1 MFCNIQLV
9 ADSLKKYKK
18 FIKSALFIMIDIS
31 PNKQNQQTIKKTI
44 SISGIGLHSGKQVEM
59 KLVPAEI
66 DQGIKFIRSDKSND
80 NVINAIWSNV
90 SETVLS
96 TTISNSSKLKISTI
110 EHLMS
115 ALSGLHIDN
124 LAIYINASEV
134 PIMDGSSKPFVD
146 LIENV
151 GIKVQNKKRKVLNV
165 KKVIEVKSNQ
175 SSAKIIPN
183 NQFSIDFEIDFPSQ
197 LVSKQSCQLQ
207 LINGN
212 YKSDIAA
219 ARTFGFE
226 KDVEYLRANGLA
238 LGGSLD
244 NAVVV
249 GENEILNKD
258 GLRYTDEFVRHK
270 ILDSIGDLYLAGS
283 PIIGYFYG
291 NKSGHHLNNE
301 LLRKLFSDKSNYEY
315 IV

>member
-1 MFCNIQLV
+1 
-9 ADSLKKYKK
+9 
-18 FIKSALFIMIDIS
+18 MIDTKHK
-31 PNKQNQQTIKKTI
+31 NNNQQTISNTI
-44 SISGIGLHSGKQVEM
+44 SVKGIGLHTGNPVE
-59 KLVPAEI
+59 LTLEPAAV
-66 DQGIKFIRSDKSND
+66 DNGIKFIRVDKKND
-80 NVINAIWSNV
+80 NVIEAIWSNV

-96 TTISNSSKLKISTI
+96 TTISNSYGVKISTI

-124 LAIYINASEV
+124 LNIYINANEV
-134 PIMDGSSKPFVD
+134 PIMDGSSKPFVEM
-146 LIENV
+146 IEEI
-151 GIKVQNKKRKVLNV
+151 GIKKQSKKRKLLNV
-165 KKVIEVKSNQ
+165 KKSIEVSENNT
-175 SSAKIIPN
+175 SVKIVPN
-183 NQFSIDFEIDFPSQ
+183 NQFSIDFEIDFPSKI
-197 LVSKQSCQLQ
+197 VSKQSCQLQ

-212 YKSDIAA
+212 YKTDIAA

-226 KDVEYLRANGLA
+226 KDVKYLRSNGLA

-291 NKSGHHLNNE
+291 NKSGHYLNNQ

-315 IV
+315 IN

>member
-1 MFCNIQLV
+1 
-9 ADSLKKYKK
+9 
-18 FIKSALFIMIDIS
+18 MIDIN
-31 PNKQNQQTIKKTI
+31 PNSNNQQTIKDKI
-44 SISGIGLHSGKQVEM
+44 SLNGIGLHSGKKVE
-59 KLVPAEI
+59 LRLEPADI
-66 DQGIKFIRSDKSND
+66 DSGIKFIRTDIK
-80 NVINAIWSNV
+80 INNLIDAIWSNV

-96 TTISNSSKLKISTI
+96 TTISNKSGLKISTI

-124 LAIYINASEV
+124 LNIYINSTEV

-146 LIENV
+146 AIENI
-151 GIKVQNKKRKVLNV
+151 GIKIQDKKRKLLNI
-165 KKVIEVKSNQ
+165 KKIIEVKNND
-175 SSAKIIPN
+175 SSVKIIPN
-183 NQFSIDFEIDFPSQ
+183 KQFSIDFEIDFPSQ

-212 YKSDIAA
+212 YKTDIAA
-219 ARTFGFE
+219 ARTFGFK
-226 KDVEYLRANGLA
+226 KDVEYLRSNGLA

-249 GENEILNKD
+249 GDSEILNKD
-258 GLRYTDEFVRHK
+258 GLRYSDEFVRHK

-291 NKSGHHLNNE
+291 NKSGHYLNNQ
-301 LLRKLFSDKSNYEY
+301 LLRKLFSDESNYEY

>member
-1 MFCNIQLV
+1 
-9 ADSLKKYKK
+9 
-18 FIKSALFIMIDIS
+18 MIAINS
-31 PNKQNQQTIKKTI
+31 RNNNQQTIEDFIFVK
-44 SISGIGLHSGKQVEM
+44 GIGLHSGKDVEL
-59 KLVPAEI
+59 KLEPAEV
-66 DQGIKFIRSDKSND
+66 DNGIKFIRIDSNK
-80 NVINAIWSNV
+80 NNIIEAIWSNV
-90 SETVLS
+90 SETLLS
-96 TTISNSSKLKISTI
+96 TTISNVHGLKISTI

-124 LAIYINASEV
+124 LNIYINAAEV
-134 PIMDGSSKPFVD
+134 PIMDGSSRPFVD
-146 LIENV
+146 MIEKI
-151 GIKVQNKKRKVLNV
+151 GIKEQNKKRKFLNV
-165 KKVIEVKSNQ
+165 KKIIEVSINN
-175 SSAKIIPN
+175 SSVKIIPN

-212 YKSDIAA
+212 YKTDIAA

-226 KDVEYLRANGLA
+226 KDVEHLRSNGLA

-291 NKSGHHLNNE
+291 NKSGHYLNNQ
-301 LLRKLFSDKSNYEY
+301 LLRKLFSDESNYEY
-315 IV
+315 VD